1 VYLRTL
7 CQEKCQN
14 KQKAKKKMSN
24 ELVTPHSTI
33 REVLKEFGLEMQAD
47 LRAELV
53 KDSAYVSGNLAEQID
68 FSSIIN
74 GQGYVFTLRLKDY
87 YDYVNKGVSGT
98 EKKRNTPY
106 SYMSS
111 SKIPFYFAKQ
121 WMNNKGLFVAK
132 GTTLTSLAGKQY
144 KAGSKDSQA
153 FAMARSWKEKGT
165 KGNHFYDKVVTEKRL
180 DKLKKD
186 LASAAAGDMKI
197 ALTDTF
203 KRLK

>member
-1 VYLRTL
+1 MTNLI
-7 CQEKCQN
+7 
-14 KQKAKKKMSN
+14 
-24 ELVTPHSTI
+24 TPHSTI
-33 REVLKEFGLEMQAD
+33 TQVLEDFGNEMQTD

-53 KDSAYVSGNLAEQID
+53 KDKAYVSGNLAEQIE
-68 FSSIIN
+68 FTTVVNGTGFVSS
-74 GQGYVFTLRLKDY
+74 LRLKDY
-87 YDYVNKGVSGT
+87 YDYVNQGVSGT
-98 EKKRNTPY
+98 DKKRNTPY
-106 SYMSS
+106 SYMQS

-132 GTTLTSLAGKQY
+132 GTTLTSLAGNKY

-165 KGNHFYDKVVTEKRL
+165 EGNHFYDKVVTQTRL
-180 DKLKKD
+180 DKLSQD
-186 LASAAAGDMKI
+186 LASAAAGDLKI

>member
-1 VYLRTL
+1 
-7 CQEKCQN
+7 
-14 KQKAKKKMSN
+14 MN
-24 ELVTPHSTI
+24 ELVTPHSSITAI
-33 REVLKEFGLEMQAD
+33 LKKFGDEMQAD

-53 KDSAYVSGNLAEQID
+53 KDKAYVSGNLAEQID
-68 FSSIIN
+68 FTSVIEGTTFIC
-74 GQGYVFTLRLKDY
+74 TLKLKDY
-87 YDYVNKGVSGT
+87 YDYVNQGVSGT
-98 EKKRNTPY
+98 DKKRNTPY
-106 SYMSS
+106 SYMQS

-132 GTTLTSLAGKQY
+132 GTTLTSLAGNKY

-165 KGNHFYDKVVTEKRL
+165 KGNHFYDKVVTQTRL
-180 DKLKKD
+180 DKLSQD
-186 LASAAAGDMKI
+186 LASAAAGDLKI

>member
-1 VYLRTL
+1 
-7 CQEKCQN
+7 
-14 KQKAKKKMSN
+14 MS
-24 ELVTPHSTI
+24 EGLVTKHSTI
-33 REVLKEFGLEMQAD
+33 TQVLEDFGNEMQTS
-47 LRAELV
+47 LKAELV
-53 KDSAYVSGNLAEQID
+53 KDGAYVSGDLAEQIE

-74 GQGYVFTLRLKDY
+74 SQGFVFTLRLKDY

-98 EKKRNTPY
+98 DRKRNTPY

-132 GTTLTSLAGKQY
+132 GTTITSLAGKQY

-153 FAMARSWKEKGT
+153 FAMARSWKQNGI
-165 KGNHFYDKVVTEKRL
+165 KGNHFYDNVVTEARL
-180 DKLKKD
+180 DKLRED
-186 LASAAAGDMKI
+186 LASAAAGDLKTVI
-197 ALTDTF
+197 TDSF

>member
-1 VYLRTL
+1 
-7 CQEKCQN
+7 
-14 KQKAKKKMSN
+14 MS

-33 REVLKEFGLEMQAD
+33 REVLKEFGNEMQKD

-53 KDSAYVSGNLAEQID
+53 KNGAYVSGDLAEQID

-74 GQGYVFTLRLKDY
+74 GEGYVFTLRLKDY
-87 YDYVNKGVSGT
+87 YDYVNQGVNGT
-98 EKKRNTPY
+98 KSSPIVNRGTPY
-106 SYMSS
+106 KYLST

-121 WMNNKGLFVAK
+121 WMNNKGLFK
-132 GTTLTSLAGKQY
+132 TPGSTITSIAGKQY

-153 FAMARSWKEKGT
+153 FVMARSFKEHGT
-165 KGNHFYDKVVTEKRL
+165 KGNHFYDNVVTEARL
-180 DKLKKD
+180 DKLRKD

>member
-1 VYLRTL
+1 
-7 CQEKCQN
+7 
-14 KQKAKKKMSN
+14 MS
-24 ELVTPHSTI
+24 EGLITKHSSITQ
-33 REVLKEFGLEMQAD
+33 VLENFGNEMQKD
-47 LRAELV
+47 LKAELV
-53 KDSAYVSGNLAEQID
+53 KDGAYVSGDLAEQIS
-68 FSSIIN
+68 FTSVIN
-74 GQGYVFTLRLKDY
+74 GTGFVFSLRLKDY

-98 EKKRNTPY
+98 DKKRNTPY

-132 GTTLTSLAGKQY
+132 GTVFSSIATRKTY

-165 KGNHFYDKVVTEKRL
+165 KGNHFYDNVVTEARL